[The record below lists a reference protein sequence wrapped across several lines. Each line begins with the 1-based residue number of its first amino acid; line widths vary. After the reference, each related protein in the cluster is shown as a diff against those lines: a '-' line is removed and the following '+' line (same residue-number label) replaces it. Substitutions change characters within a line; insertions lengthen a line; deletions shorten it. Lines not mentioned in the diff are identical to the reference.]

1 MDSSLFVRPNKPNT
15 IIVRKRAR
23 APIMAF
29 LDTPPLLTVDKSM
42 ECHVTPSEVAD
53 RMVDYL
59 ELTGNEIVAEPQAG
73 TGNIIQSLINAGHDY
88 KKLIAIERNYSL
100 CSYIKERF
108 EEPISVNQM
117 CFLEYAVNNKSKI
130 FISRII
136 MNPPFKKIKQHI
148 AAALSLLGKG
158 RHDRSIIVALV
169 PISYQ
174 HEDMEMIEV
183 LPIDTFTTV
192 KVRTKIVKFCK

>member
-23 APIMAF
+23 APIVAF
-29 LDTPPLLTVDKSM
+29 LDTPPLLTVDKSTQ
-42 ECHVTPSEVAD
+42 CHVTPSEVAD

-88 KKLIAIERNYSL
+88 KNIIAIERNYSL

-108 EEPISVNQM
+108 KEDISVNQM
-117 CFLEYAVNNKSKI
+117 CFLEYAANNKSKI

-158 RHDRSIIVALV
+158 IHDRAIIVALV

-174 HEDMEMIEV
+174 HEDMETIEV
-183 LPIDTFTTV
+183 LPIDIFTTV

>member
-23 APIMAF
+23 APIVAF
-29 LDTPPLLTVDKSM
+29 LDTPPLLTVDKSTQ
-42 ECHVTPSEVAD
+42 CHVTPSEVAD

-108 EEPISVNQM
+108 KEDISVNQM
-117 CFLEYAVNNKSKI
+117 CFLEYAANNKCKI
-130 FISRII
+130 FLPRII
-136 MNPPFKKIKQHI
+136 MNPPFKKIKLHI

-158 RHDRSIIVALV
+158 IHDGAIIVALV

-174 HEDMEMIEV
+174 HEDMETIEV

>member
-23 APIMAF
+23 APIVAF
-29 LDTPPLLTVDKSM
+29 LDTPPLLTVDKST

-108 EEPISVNQM
+108 KEDISVNQM
-117 CFLEYAVNNKSKI
+117 CFLEYAANNKCKI
-130 FISRII
+130 FLPRII

-158 RHDRSIIVALV
+158 IHDRAIIVALV

-174 HEDMEMIEV
+174 HEDMETIEV

>member
-23 APIMAF
+23 APIVAF
-29 LDTPPLLTVDKSM
+29 LDTPPLLTVDKST

-73 TGNIIQSLINAGHDY
+73 TGNIIQSLINAGHYY
-88 KKLIAIERNYSL
+88 KNIIAIERNYSL

-108 EEPISVNQM
+108 KEDISVNQM
-117 CFLEYAVNNKSKI
+117 CFLEYAANNKCKI
-130 FISRII
+130 FLPRII

-158 RHDRSIIVALV
+158 IHDRAIIVALV

-174 HEDMEMIEV
+174 HEDMETIEV

-192 KVRTKIVKFCK
+192 KVRTKLVKFCK